1 MRYNRAPSAWLYLI
15 LLCLIKESRV
25 NLSAQFTHIQLPL
38 QLSVRCIEQLEF
50 FTGVVAF
57 HFDNDYRRTF
67 GKRDYPYIPQSHG
80 SHNAFHKC
88 FRNGS
93 GNFLQRLHIILHH
106 YPLGIF
112 IEPHICFPAVNNE
125 FCYVTSCHLFPLGI
139 CNIRVHLFESS
150 LYAVGTP
157 LATVE
162 TEINSSMPA
171 TKQNLNL
178 FILKLSMKYKI

>member
-67 GKRDYPYIPQSHG
+67 GKRDYPYI
-80 SHNAFHKC
+80 
-88 FRNGS
+88 
-93 GNFLQRLHIILHH
+93 
-106 YPLGIF
+106 
-112 IEPHICFPAVNNE
+112 
-125 FCYVTSCHLFPLGI
+125 
-139 CNIRVHLFESS
+139 
-150 LYAVGTP
+150 
-157 LATVE
+157 
-162 TEINSSMPA
+162 
-171 TKQNLNL
+171 LNL
-178 FILKLSMKYKI
+178 MEAIMLSINASATGAGTFSSDSTSFSIITHWAFSSNHTSVSLPSITNSAT

>member
-38 QLSVRCIEQLEF
+38 QLSVRCIEQLKF
-50 FTGVVAF
+50 FTGIVAF

-80 SHNAFHKC
+80 SHNAFHKA
-88 FRNGS
+88 FATGEGTFS
-93 GNFLQRLHIILHH
+93 SDSTSFSIITHWAFSSNHTSVSL
-106 YPLGIF
+106 PSITNS
-112 IEPHICFPAVNNE
+112 A
-125 FCYVTSCHLFPLGI
+125 YVTSCHLFPLGI

-150 LYAVGTP
+150 LYACG
-157 LATVE
+157 
-162 TEINSSMPA
+162 NSFGNSGNGN
-171 TKQNLNL
+171 KQ
-178 FILKLSMKYKI
+178 